1 MRSTVFGKYAM
12 NFKALQ
18 EHGIVSILI
27 AGKIH
32 IDSTVSR
39 AGLLM
44 WPNCK
49 DIHIKHRSPDLV
61 VWFT

>member
-1 MRSTVFGKYAM
+1 M

-39 AGLLM
+39 PGLLM